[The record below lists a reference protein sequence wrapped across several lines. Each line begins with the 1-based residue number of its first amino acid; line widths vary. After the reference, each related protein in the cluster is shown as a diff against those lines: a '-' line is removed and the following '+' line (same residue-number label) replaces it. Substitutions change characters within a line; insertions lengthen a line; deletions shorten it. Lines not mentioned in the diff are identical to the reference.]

1 MPEKSLPMRLIF
13 MGTPQFA
20 VPALEALHDAG
31 HKILAVYTREP
42 QPAGR
47 GKKLQKSPVHIRA
60 EALGLPVLTP
70 KSLKSPEQQT
80 EFAGFK
86 PDAVVVAAY
95 GLLLPPAILAVPPKG
110 CLNIHASLLPR
121 WRGAAPI
128 QRAILAGDRLTGVTI
143 MQMEQGLDTGPMLLA
158 QNTEIAGKTAGE
170 LTEELS
176 HMGAELMLRALAEQP
191 PAIPQ
196 PEDGVTLAPKLRKEE
211 ARLDFSRP
219 AVQLVRAIQA
229 FNPAPGA
236 FCEIAGER
244 LKILSAEAVAGAL
257 SEGQIGPGLT
267 IGTSDGVL
275 RPRLVQ
281 RAGRPAMTPDE
292 LLRGW
297 NPLA

>member
-1 MPEKSLPMRLIF
+1 MRLIF

-20 VPALEALHDAG
+20 VPALDALHQAG
-31 HKILAVYTREP
+31 QQIAAVYTREP

-47 GKKLQKSPVHIRA
+47 GKKLQKSPVHQRA

-70 KSLKSPEQQT
+70 KSLKSPDQQT
-80 EFAGFK
+80 EFAAFK
-86 PDAVVVAAY
+86 PDAAVVAAY
-95 GLLLPPAILAVPPKG
+95 GLLLPPAILAVPPQG

-128 QRAILAGDRLTGVTI
+128 QRAILAGDRVTGVTI
-143 MQMEQGLDTGPMLLA
+143 MQMEQGLDTGPMLLSE
-158 QNTEIAGKTAGE
+158 QTEIASKTAGE

-176 HMGAELMLRALAEQP
+176 LMGARLMLRALAEQP

-196 PEDGVTLAPKLRKEE
+196 PDDGVTLAPKIRKEE

-219 AVQLVRAIQA
+219 ATELLRSIQA

-244 LKILSAEAVAGAL
+244 LKILSAEVVAGHL
-257 SEGQIGPGLT
+257 SQGEIGPGLA
-267 IGTSDGVL
+267 IGTADGVL
-275 RPRLVQ
+275 QPRLVQ
-281 RAGRPAMTPDE
+281 RAGKPAMTTE
-292 LLRGW
+292 ALLRGW
-297 NPLA
+297 NPLG